1 MAYTAQQ
8 VFDITLGLMIE
19 TGTSSTDYKRNYL
32 PILNTILSEC
42 LSRENSLRYRDG
54 MEELAEAPNI
64 QGMEETVPYHEEL
77 VRNVLPYGVGMFF
90 FLGDDEL
97 ERATFFS
104 TKYDENKDKYTPAV
118 YVEVVDVY

>member
-1 MAYTAQQ
+1 MAYTARQ

-19 TGTSSTDYKRNYL
+19 TGTSSTDYEKNYF

-42 LSRENSLRYRDG
+42 LSRENSLRYRNG
-54 MEELAEAPNI
+54 MNELTEAPNI
-64 QGMEETVPYHEEL
+64 QGMGETVPYHEEL
-77 VRNVLPYGVGMFF
+77 IRNVLPYGVGMFF

-104 TKYDENKDKYTPAV
+104 TKYDENRDEYTPAV
-118 YVEVVDVY
+118 YVEVVDAY

>member
-54 MEELAEAPNI
+54 MEELTEAPNI

-77 VRNVLPYGVGMFF
+77 VRNVVPYGVGMFF

>member
-19 TGTSSTDYKRNYL
+19 TGTSSTDYKKNYL

-54 MEELAEAPNI
+54 MEELTEAPNI

>member
-32 PILNTILSEC
+32 PILNTILSGC

-54 MEELAEAPNI
+54 MEELTEAPNI

>member
-54 MEELAEAPNI
+54 MEELTEAPNI

>member
-42 LSRENSLRYRDG
+42 LSRENSLRYRDV
-54 MEELAEAPNI
+54 MEELTEAPNI

>member
-8 VFDITLGLMIE
+8 IYNLTLGLMIE
-19 TGTSSTDYKRNYL
+19 TNTSSTDYRNNYL

-42 LSRENSLRYRDG
+42 LSRENALRYRDG
-54 MEELAEAPNI
+54 AEELTEAPTI
-64 QGMEETVPYHEEL
+64 QGMEETVPYHDEL
-77 VRNVLPYGVGMFF
+77 IRNVLPYGIGMFF

-104 TKYDENKDKYTPAV
+104 TKYDENRDKYTPAV
-118 YVEVVDVY
+118 YVETEDVY